1 MAILKKEGSHTRSVL
16 RARHLIGRSSLA
28 HLILPEPNVSGEH
41 AVLCW
46 VEDHWEAHDLGSRNG
61 TFLDGVRLE
70 TGTRTRL
77 SQGAILELGG
87 PGNRWCLI
95 DDAPPSLMAMPV
107 DDATGHEGEP
117 LYAEGGFLA
126 LPDASEPI
134 ATIYQDRNGF
144 WVIEDKAGVERI
156 KSGTDVMAGERRF
169 TVYVPE
175 HLPPTWEPGSAQPS
189 IDRIGL
195 CFAVSRDEEH
205 VQLTATVGP
214 RRIDLGARA
223 HHYLLLTLARA
234 RLRDREAGEPPD
246 AQGWIY
252 QEELSQMLDLDSKH
266 LNVTVFR
273 CRQHLGAAGILGA
286 ADIVERRRLTQQLRL
301 GVEQIHIEN
310 I

>member
-1 MAILKKEGSHTRSVL
+1 MAILEKEGTRARSVL
-16 RARHLIGRSSLA
+16 RARHLVGRSSLA

-41 AVLCW
+41 ALLCW
-46 VEDHWEAHDLGSRNG
+46 TEGHWEVHDLGSRNG
-61 TFLDGVRLE
+61 TLLDGVRLE

-77 SQGAILELGG
+77 SQGARLEIGG

-95 DDAPPSLMAMPV
+95 DDTPPSLMAMPV
-107 DDATGHEGEP
+107 DSATGKQGEP

-126 LPDASEPI
+126 LPDAGDPI
-134 ATIYQDRNGF
+134 ATIYQDRNGV
-144 WVIEDKAGVERI
+144 WVIEDKTAVDRLD
-156 KSGTDVMAGERRF
+156 SGTEIVAGERRF
-169 TVYVPE
+169 IVYVPE
-175 HLPPTWEPGSAQPS
+175 NLPPTWESQAAPPS
-189 IDRIGL
+189 IDRL
-195 CFAVSRDEEH
+195 ALHFAVSQDEEH

-234 RLRDREAGEPPD
+234 RLRDHEAQVSAD

-252 QEELSQMLDLDSKH
+252 QEELSQMLGLDSKH

-273 CRQHLGAAGILGA
+273 CRQHLGTAGIIGA

-301 GVEQIHIEN
+301 GVEQIQIQS